1 MRASEGGVVLVCIRL
16 LFTRSLPT
24 SGLKLLHY
32 KFRVSFYDAGVL
44 ITDGSSA
51 LGTTL
56 YGVPCSLPLYKCLL
70 NTVSVL

>member
-16 LFTRSLPT
+16 LFARSLPT

-51 LGTTL
+51 LGTRHSTEYL
-56 YGVPCSLPLYKCLL
+56 AVCLST
-70 NTVSVL
+70 NAY